1 MIFKNLSVYLSQTRL
16 DAVYDHIC
24 VFLVLFSDFRE
35 GVDPNLVVEGEG
47 DQGLPILLC
56 HLPGHPGELVAR
68 PVRPQGW
75 QGIRCGCQE
84 AGIELFFT
92 VFMSIVYFLY
102 CRCAQHLLHGRN
114 WRSS

>member
-1 MIFKNLSVYLSQTRL
+1 MIFKNLSAYLSQTRL

-47 DQGLPILLC
+47 DQGLPVLLR

-68 PVRPQGW
+68 HVRPQGW

-84 AGIELFFT
+84 VGA
-92 VFMSIVYFLY
+92 
-102 CRCAQHLLHGRN
+102 CLHSPALRHSLAR
-114 WRSS
+114 WRRLPALAIRAN